1 MLYARTHG
9 VKTDSHVYIVH
20 TSSRICTLIC
30 YMHTHTYSG
39 GVKTDSHVYIVHTS
53 SRICTNICYMHTHI
67 HTLRERE
74 REGLKDCFSCLLCHV
89 HAFMCMHAIQV
100 LTEPKITLHASN
112 KRSYI
117 IDMY

>member
-1 MLYARTHG
+1 MYTRAAEYAHLHVICTHTYTLRG

-20 TSSRICTLIC
+20 TSSRICTK
-30 YMHTHTYSG
+30 YMLYARTH

-74 REGLKDCFSCLLCHV
+74 RD
-89 HAFMCMHAIQV
+89 
-100 LTEPKITLHASN
+100 
-112 KRSYI
+112 
-117 IDMY
+117 